1 MVLFF
6 NRFYDI
12 IYHFLGYEVAT
23 GVKNKQLYD
32 ILSDILLVT
41 FLRRVQ
47 TLIVPIGLACT

>member
-23 GVKNKQLYD
+23 GVKNKRLYD